1 MASPAQ
7 ATGFACVISAA
18 TGKLIGGRV
27 QQIHKDGDV
36 TVSLG
41 GLSVRGRKQSLT
53 DIAALEAQNAEH
65 KPEVANEN

>member
-7 ATGFACVISAA
+7 PTGFACVVSAA
-18 TGKLIGGRV
+18 TGKVIGGRIQRV
-27 QQIHKDGDV
+27 HKDGDV

-53 DIAALEAQNAEH
+53 DIAAIEAQNAEQ
-65 KPEVANEN
+65 KPKVANEN